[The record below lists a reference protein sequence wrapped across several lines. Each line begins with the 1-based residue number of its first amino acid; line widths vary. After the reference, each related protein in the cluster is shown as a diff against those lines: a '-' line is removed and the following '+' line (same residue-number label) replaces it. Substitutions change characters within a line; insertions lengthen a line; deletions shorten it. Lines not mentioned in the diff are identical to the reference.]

1 MLIGVLLLGSAPLA
15 SLLMLVMGRDEK
27 SMSAIGWG
35 YMGNGAPSR
44 TLVPITQRF
53 VRKSRT
59 NSDDGEGLNDAAGM
73 NANALRLQPSWSF
86 SQGLML
92 ALMLKPLLL
101 MLAYGGGMPIIS
113 MAVAFLDVSP
123 QEYVHIDSVNGLEW
137 YQLVGVVYFGNSHFT
152 VRYVDPNRL
161 VWFNDGVIQGR

>member
-1 MLIGVLLLGSAPLA
+1 
-15 SLLMLVMGRDEK
+15 
-27 SMSAIGWG
+27 
-35 YMGNGAPSR
+35 MGNGAPSH

-53 VRKSRT
+53 VRKSSCDQHAIGRNSACNTHRRT
-59 NSDDGEGLNDAAGM
+59 NSDDGEGLNDAAGV

-113 MAVAFLDVSP
+113 MAVAFLDMSP